1 MMTLPN
7 YPSIRLSSLIFV
19 FFALLLIGCNDDDDD
34 DDSPSPTP
42 TPAVIDFGASYQIVD
57 GTVSQ
62 GANPILVGDS
72 VFIRVGYSGCAD
84 NHEFQFRTRVLSDT
98 RAEVWMEKI
107 TDDESCSAFFTLDQ
121 VHRVPFS
128 VLERENI
135 YLVGPDFYTFQLR

>member
-1 MMTLPN
+1 MITLLN
-7 YPSIRLSSLIFV
+7 HLSLRFSLVLFTC
-19 FFALLLIGCNDDDDD
+19 ALLLVGCNDDDD

-57 GTVSQ
+57 GTISQ

-84 NHEFQFRTRVLSDT
+84 NHEFQFRSRVLSDT

-107 TDDESCSAFFTLDQ
+107 TEDESCSAFFTLDE

-128 VLERENI
+128 VLEREKI
-135 YLVGPDFYTFQLR
+135 FLVGPDFYTFQLR